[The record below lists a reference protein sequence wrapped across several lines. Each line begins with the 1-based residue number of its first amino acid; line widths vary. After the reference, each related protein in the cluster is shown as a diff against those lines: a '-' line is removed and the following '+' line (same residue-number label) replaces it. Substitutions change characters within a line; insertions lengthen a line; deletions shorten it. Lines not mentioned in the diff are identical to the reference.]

1 MLLCCSSPVCWV
13 EDKFLGRIFEF
24 VSDSCLSDIFDL
36 GPFWCYWLSSGR
48 FQHNEDVSTSF
59 PYPHIGQ
66 VWSFYFLQDQVC
78 FACIFSTRSLQKK
91 KKLLSCVSWPQG
103 WAFGTTF
110 PRALV
115 SAEFSTCSCLPWTKI
130 TSPKPMW
137 HSWILLKLWVGA
149 EQGIKSTQSPA
160 VSRSESPCICTSVC
174 NSLKRICLLQVRMQW
189 NSIEYCLRGDYCHG
203 DVGVTLFKVLVEPAL
218 GFTHIDWWEGNQ
230 GRETGEAGSWQQAW
244 GDSGGDYNRTSSR
257 WVPQQRSDWGWVEWQ
272 CHLILSGEIGK
283 GLYFLPLCIYPYSE
297 KW

>member
-1 MLLCCSSPVCWV
+1 MLLAFLRKIPIQWGCVSFISTPTYRTGV
-13 EDKFLGRIFEF
+13 EFLFFTRPGLF
-24 VSDSCLSDIFDL
+24 CL
-36 GPFWCYWLSSGR
+36 
-48 FQHNEDVSTSF
+48 H
-59 PYPHIGQ
+59 
-66 VWSFYFLQDQVC
+66 FLYQIS
-78 FACIFSTRSLQKK
+78 AKK
-91 KKLLSCVSWPQG
+91 KKKQTNKKKQLLSCVSWPQG

-130 TSPKPMW
+130 TFPKPMW
-137 HSWILLKLWVGA
+137 HSWMLLKLWVGA

-160 VSRSESPCICTSVC
+160 VSRSESTCICTSVC

-218 GFTHIDWWEGNQ
+218 GFTHTDWWEGNQ

-257 WVPQQRSDWGWVEWQ
+257 WVPQQRSDWG
-272 CHLILSGEIGK
+272 G
-283 GLYFLPLCIYPYSE
+283 
-297 KW
+297 